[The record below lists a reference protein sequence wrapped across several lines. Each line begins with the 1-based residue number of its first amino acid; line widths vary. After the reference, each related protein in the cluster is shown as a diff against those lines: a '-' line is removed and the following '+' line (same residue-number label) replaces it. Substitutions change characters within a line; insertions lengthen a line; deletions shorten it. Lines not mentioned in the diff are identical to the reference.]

1 MLRRLL
7 MAGLVLAAGT
17 ANAQFQQQRQDD
29 LGIMSAPS
37 SGTSSTPGT
46 VPIQQTTPLSIPQ
59 VQSPTITNN
68 PDYPRQPIFVPSPS
82 FPLPG
87 QGQVLQQQQGVHLP
101 GQARPQAPA
110 QPRQSA
116 TEQRGR
122 GAFTAP
128 GVTRELTGERSEF
141 QDF

>member
-1 MLRRLL
+1 MPPSPT
-7 MAGLVLAAGT
+7 GT
-17 ANAQFQQQRQDD
+17 A
-29 LGIMSAPS
+29 GVT
-37 SGTSSTPGT
+37 GG
-46 VPIQQTTPLSIPQ
+46 QQTAPLQIPPT
-59 VQSPTITNN
+59 QSPVITNN